1 MVRVKNPRVARLM
14 LPFLEDE
21 EVASQV
27 VEAIGRLGSGAVNA
41 TIEALD
47 QMKGKES
54 NIPVMEN
61 IIKILGELK
70 DPRAVESLESLSQ
83 HSSERIRDAVD
94 RALFQIRGYLKI
106 RPSELTLGF
115 QNPQVRSFGQKTETI
130 QYLLGAFFLS
140 CFLNPL

>member
-1 MVRVKNPRVARLM
+1 M
-14 LPFLEDE
+14 LPYLEKE

-27 VEAIGRLGSGAVNA
+27 VEAIGRLGSGAVNP

-47 QMKGKES
+47 QMKGKEF

-70 DPRAVESLESLSQ
+70 DPRAVGSLEPLSQ

-94 RALFQIRGYLKI
+94 RALFKIRGY
-106 RPSELTLGF
+106 
-115 QNPQVRSFGQKTETI
+115 
-130 QYLLGAFFLS
+130 
-140 CFLNPL
+140 